1 MTILG
6 VVNGVFSIIL
16 DGKLWLGLV
25 VGYILG
31 RKFYKP
37 LENLVKRSINNIRKK
52 GAKSNG

>member
-6 VVNGVFSIIL
+6 VVNGVFSILL

-25 VGYILG
+25 IGYILG

-37 LENLVKRSINNIRKK
+37 LEDLVKRSINNIRKK
-52 GAKSNG
+52 GVKSNG

>member
-37 LENLVKRSINNIRKK
+37 LEDLVKRSINNIRKK